1 MEGSNVE
8 ALIKKHEDF
17 DRAIKNQ
24 EEKIA
29 AVQTFADQL
38 VDSEHYDSPNIE
50 QKRDQAR
57 WDKLSKKN
65 QDHVIDTMLHRF
77 ESQRTTKIL
86 NFRWIVYAN
95 EEKELW
101 IWMLSYVLFRTL
113 ELIILLVRLIILL
126 SRWIFDMLIGTW

>member
-1 MEGSNVE
+1 MFLGDDVDGNVEGSNVE

-50 QKRDQAR
+50 QKRDQVR
-57 WDKLSKKN
+57 LDLLSKKN
-65 QDHVIDTMLHRF
+65 
-77 ESQRTTKIL
+77 S
-86 NFRWIVYAN
+86 NFH
-95 EEKELW
+95 
-101 IWMLSYVLFRTL
+101 
-113 ELIILLVRLIILL
+113 
-126 SRWIFDMLIGTW
+126 

>member
-50 QKRDQAR
+50 QKRDQVR
-57 WDKLSKKN
+57 WDK
-65 QDHVIDTMLHRF
+65 
-77 ESQRTTKIL
+77 
-86 NFRWIVYAN
+86 
-95 EEKELW
+95 
-101 IWMLSYVLFRTL
+101 
-113 ELIILLVRLIILL
+113 
-126 SRWIFDMLIGTW
+126 

>member
-50 QKRDQAR
+50 QKRDQVS
-57 WDKLSKKN
+57 WVKLSKKN
-65 QDHVIDTMLHRF
+65 QDHVIDTMLQRF
-77 ESQRTTKIL
+77 ESQRTTKIH

-95 EEKELW
+95 EERELW

-113 ELIILLVRLIILL
+113 GLIILLVRLIILL